1 MILREAPTLWAGGGL
16 SLIGAERPPCRRLR
30 RNLEQKQNNQAIKVL
45 FLFEKGGAEPSDW
58 LEMIMLLIK
67 TVNAG
72 EYDYKNVK
80 LCVIASQATSFAL
93 RLRCTWLEAPIGCNP

>member
-1 MILREAPTLWAGGGL
+1 MFSDFYIPY
-16 SLIGAERPPCRRLR
+16 RRLR
-30 RNLEQKQNNQAIKVL
+30 RNLEQKQNNQEINL

-93 RLRCTWLEAPIGCNP
+93 RRKMRIYESSKNK

>member
-1 MILREAPTLWAGGGL
+1 MSGVIFREASSSWVGGGL

-58 LEMIMLLIK
+58 LGMIMLLIK

-72 EYDYKNVK
+72 VCLNNKTFLSV
-80 LCVIASQATSFAL
+80 VASQATSFAL
-93 RLRCTWLEAPIGCNP
+93 RRKPRVEKW